1 MAFTGAIDLS
11 IDKDEFWQLSSD
23 GRTGSSPPPG
33 SASGGGA
40 FADEMHHLHSQAHTQ
55 PRFSSDSSFFDQYV
69 NMDMDGGPAG
79 MPGEDETHQSPGES
93 FFVPL
98 SPHEHGHGQEEHG
111 LELEGGNLSSPAPCL
126 PAPES
131 ISVSGTASSHYS
143 HKDDDD
149 QSVDLISIPTS
160 ISSIAGSAESHSS
173 SFPPKSQTAPRQD
186 GDSTNHVVLG
196 RLNAETL
203 EQRRRLLSGR
213 RGMGHHQPTGGS
225 ISDSELLRLEGLSV
239 NSPRGLVVAASA
251 ARGIPSSSSQSQ
263 THGQPQLHRSM
274 TPSAS
279 ISTPTFTSI
288 STSPNTGAF
297 PLVTSKSYNNLNG
310 RHTVGNQPTAVAAA
324 DDIDLCN
331 LGDKR
336 HNLKSAGSRKF
347 ESIYAT
353 IRRAVGGG
361 QHRTRLNHSKN
372 TSNHHHPQQHPPKTA
387 PIPQTAS
394 PSHTESAKKAT
405 RRLASET
412 DLMWQG
418 MPISPPLTDMNSHGH
433 QGHQGHQAQHGH
445 HVQHSGDPSPFVA
458 GLMDDPFFDSSMAFG
473 NPHQHSALASAAE
486 INGKS
491 AAYNANIPNTP
502 LHTPNI
508 KNETIGDDGSNFFPA
523 TSKSWSLD
531 NRSFATSSD
540 MSNGASFLASDNN
553 VMDTWSFDPSNDS
566 GSNLAFANTHEG
578 NHSHRNH
585 HNLTIQVPSY
595 LHQEAH
601 HTPGSD
607 DLSGHGLMIHMPQP
621 LTPNSA
627 PLLSSQIHQ
636 THSGMSLHDAGVYPF
651 PDGSG
656 TPQHHHMSYLQQQ
669 QQQQAPHSQSRRPKP
684 RAPSS
689 GARYHSHIP
698 GSGGPHSMS
707 PRKQRRPS
715 SSSESPS
722 PTPMAQQSGGG
733 RRSRSMSRRQ
743 TSVSGGGGGG
753 GTGHL
758 AHRKSTTDLLVSSDT
773 QSHAVRKRRSV
784 SSWRGPRRSASGDVG
799 GGGGGGGIS
808 LDGAN
813 GGIGF
818 VNYTPNDHNVLMTG
832 VAPSGS
838 SKTKMRREKEAM
850 ERQRKLS
857 EAVVKMVTNA
867 GVDVSM
873 LKEEGIV
880 I

>member
-1 MAFTGAIDLS
+1 MAFTGAMNLS
-11 IDKDEFWQLSSD
+11 IDKDDFWQLSSD

-33 SASGGGA
+33 AASGGA

-69 NMDMDGGPAG
+69 NMEMEGGPAG
-79 MPGEDETHQSPGES
+79 MPEEDEIHHSPGES

-98 SPHEHGHGQEEHG
+98 SPHEHGHGQEEYG
-111 LELEGGNLSSPAPCL
+111 LELKRGGLSSPAPGL

-131 ISVSGTASSHYS
+131 ISVSGTASSHYA
-143 HKDDDD
+143 HKKDDD
-149 QSVDLISIPTS
+149 QSVDLMSIPTS
-160 ISSIAGSAESHSS
+160 ISSIDESAKSHS
-173 SFPPKSQTAPRQD
+173 SFPPQSQTAPHQNV
-186 GDSTNHVVLG
+186 DSTNHVVLG

-225 ISDSELLRLEGLSV
+225 ISDAELLRLEGLSV

-251 ARGIPSSSSQSQ
+251 VHGVPSSSSQSQ
-263 THGQPQLHRSM
+263 SRGQPQLHRSM

-279 ISTPTFTSI
+279 TSTSTP
-288 STSPNTGAF
+288 PNTGAF

-310 RHTVGNQPTAVAAA
+310 RHFGGNQPTAAGATTA

-336 HNLKSAGSRKF
+336 QNLKAAGSRKF

-372 TSNHHHPQQHPPKTA
+372 SSSSNDNHQHPKTA
-387 PIPQTAS
+387 PIPQAAS

-433 QGHQGHQAQHGH
+433 QGHQGHQAHHGH
-445 HVQHSGDPSPFVA
+445 HGQHSGDPSPFVA
-458 GLMDDPFFDSSMAFG
+458 GLMDDPFFDSSITFG
-473 NPHQHSALASAAE
+473 NHHHHHSGLASAAE

-491 AAYNANIPNTP
+491 AAFNATIPNTP
-502 LHTPNI
+502 LHTPSI
-508 KNETIGDDGSNFFPA
+508 KNETLGDDGSHLFPA
-523 TSKSWSLD
+523 TSKPWNLD
-531 NRSFATSSD
+531 TGNFVTSSD
-540 MSNGASFLASDNN
+540 LSHGASFLANDNS
-553 VMDTWSFDPSNDS
+553 VMDTWSFDPSSDN
-566 GSNLAFANTHEG
+566 GNNLTFPTNHE
-578 NHSHRNH
+578 NSHSHRNH

-595 LHQEAH
+595 FHQEAH

-607 DLSGHGLMIHMPQP
+607 DMSGQGLMIHMPQP

-627 PLLSSQIHQ
+627 PLLSSQLHQ
-636 THSGMSLHDAGVYPF
+636 THNGMSLHEANVYPF

-669 QQQQAPHSQSRRPKP
+669 QQQPPHSQSRRPKP

-689 GARYHSHIP
+689 GARYHSHLP
-698 GSGGPHSMS
+698 SGPHSLS

-743 TSVSGGGGGG
+743 TSVSGGDA
-753 GTGHL
+753 L
-758 AHRKSTTDLLVSSDT
+758 AHRKSTTDLLVSCDT
-773 QSHAVRKRRSV
+773 QSQSHAVRKRRSA
-784 SSWRGPRRSASGDVG
+784 SSWRGPRRSASGDV
-799 GGGGGGGIS
+799 GGGGGGIS

>member
-1 MAFTGAIDLS
+1 MAFTGAMNLS
-11 IDKDEFWQLSSD
+11 IDKDDFWQLSSD
-23 GRTGSSPPPG
+23 APTTSSPPPQGISSG
-33 SASGGGA
+33 SA
-40 FADEMHHLHSQAHTQ
+40 FADEMHHHTHTQ

-69 NMDMDGGPAG
+69 NMEMEGGPAG
-79 MPGEDETHQSPGES
+79 MPTEEETHHSSGES
-93 FFVPL
+93 FFIPL
-98 SPHEHGHGQEEHG
+98 SSPHEHGHGMEEDG
-111 LELEGGNLSSPAPCL
+111 LELEGGGLSSPAPGL

-149 QSVDLISIPTS
+149 QSVDMMSIPTS
-160 ISSIAGSAESHSS
+160 ISSIDGSAKSHT
-173 SFPPKSQTAPRQD
+173 SFPPQSQTVPRQD

-213 RGMGHHQPTGGS
+213 RGMSHHQPTGGS

-251 ARGIPSSSSQSQ
+251 ACGVPSSSSQTIS
-263 THGQPQLHRSM
+263 QPQLHRPI
-274 TPSAS
+274 TP
-279 ISTPTFTSI
+279 SI
-288 STSPNTGAF
+288 STSAIFTSTSTPPNTGAF
-297 PLVTSKSYNNLNG
+297 PLVTSKSFNNLTG
-310 RHTVGNQPTAVAAA
+310 RHTGGNQPTTA

-336 HNLKSAGSRKF
+336 QNNLKAAGSRKF

-361 QHRTRLNHSKN
+361 QHRTRLNHSSK
-372 TSNHHHPQQHPPKTA
+372 TSSNNHHQQPKTA
-387 PIPQTAS
+387 PIPQAAS

-418 MPISPPLTDMNSHGH
+418 MPISPPLTDMNSHAH
-433 QGHQGHQAQHGH
+433 QGHHGH
-445 HVQHSGDPSPFVA
+445 HGHHAQHSGEPNPFVA

-473 NPHQHSALASAAE
+473 NPHHHSGLASAAE

-491 AAYNANIPNTP
+491 AAFNATIPNTP

-508 KNETIGDDGSNFFPA
+508 KNETLGGDDGSNFFPA
-523 TSKSWSLD
+523 TTKPWSLD
-531 NRSFATSSD
+531 NRNFVTSDNMSNATS
-540 MSNGASFLASDNN
+540 FLSSAENT
-553 VMDTWSFDPSNDS
+553 VMDTWSFDPSTDGGN
-566 GSNLAFANTHEG
+566 NLAFTTNNEG
-578 NHSHRNH
+578 SHNSHRNH

-595 LHQEAH
+595 LHHETH
-601 HTPGSD
+601 HTPGSE
-607 DLSGHGLMIHMPQP
+607 DLSGQGLMIHMPQP

-636 THSGMSLHDAGVYPF
+636 THNGMSLHDANVYPF

-656 TPQHHHMSYLQQQ
+656 TPQHHMSSYLQQQ
-669 QQQQAPHSQSRRPKP
+669 QQPPHSGSRRPKP

-689 GARYHSHIP
+689 GARYHSHLP
-698 GSGGPHSMS
+698 GGPHSIS

-722 PTPMAQQSGGG
+722 PTPMAQQQGG

-743 TSVSGGGGGG
+743 ASVSGGGGGS
-753 GTGHL
+753 
-758 AHRKSTTDLLVSSDT
+758 AHRKSTTALVVTGPSSDM
-773 QSHAVRKRRSV
+773 QANAVRKRRST
-784 SSWRGPRRSASGDVG
+784 SSWRGPRRSQSGDVG
-799 GGGGGGGIS
+799 IGGGGGIS

>member
-1 MAFTGAIDLS
+1 MAFTGAMNLS
-11 IDKDEFWQLSSD
+11 IDKDDFWQLSSE
-23 GRTGSSPPPG
+23 GRTGSSPPPV

-40 FADEMHHLHSQAHTQ
+40 FADEMHHFHSQTHTQ

-69 NMDMDGGPAG
+69 NMEMEGGPAE
-79 MPGEDETHQSPGES
+79 MPAEDDTHHHSPGES
-93 FFVPL
+93 FFIPL
-98 SPHEHGHGQEEHG
+98 SPHEHGHDQEEYG
-111 LELEGGNLSSPAPCL
+111 LELAGDGLSSPAPGL
-126 PAPES
+126 PAPERS
-131 ISVSGTASSHYS
+131 ISVSGTASSHHS
-143 HKDDDD
+143 HRDDDD
-149 QSVDLISIPTS
+149 QSVDLMSIPTS
-160 ISSIAGSAESHSS
+160 ISSIDGSAKSHS
-173 SFPPKSQTAPRQD
+173 SFPPQSQTAPRQD
-186 GDSTNHVVLG
+186 EDSTNHVVLG

-213 RGMGHHQPTGGS
+213 RGIGHHQPTGGS

-239 NSPRGLVVAASA
+239 KSPRGLVVAASA
-251 ARGIPSSSSQSQ
+251 AHGVPSSSSQ
-263 THGQPQLHRSM
+263 TNGQLQLHRSM

-279 ISTPTFTSI
+279 TFTSTFT
-288 STSPNTGAF
+288 STSAPPNTGAF

-310 RHTVGNQPTAVAAA
+310 RRTGGNQRTAAAAATAASAITAV

-331 LGDKR
+331 LGEKR
-336 HNLKSAGSRKF
+336 QNLKAAGSRKF

-372 TSNHHHPQQHPPKTA
+372 TSNNHHQHPKTA
-387 PIPQTAS
+387 PIPQAAS

-433 QGHQGHQAQHGH
+433 QGHQGHQTHHGH
-445 HVQHSGDPSPFVA
+445 HGQQPADPSPFVA

-473 NPHQHSALASAAE
+473 NHHHHSSLASAAE

-491 AAYNANIPNTP
+491 AAFNATIPNTP

-508 KNETIGDDGSNFFPA
+508 KNETLGDDGSNFFPA

-531 NRSFATSSD
+531 NRNFVTSSD
-540 MSNGASFLASDNN
+540 MSNGASFLASDNS
-553 VMDTWSFDPSNDS
+553 VMNTWSFDPSNDS
-566 GSNLAFANTHEG
+566 ANNLTFTTSNESS
-578 NHSHRNH
+578 HSHRNH

-607 DLSGHGLMIHMPQP
+607 ELSGQGLMIHMPQP

-627 PLLSSQIHQ
+627 PLLSSHIHQ
-636 THSGMSLHDAGVYPF
+636 THNGMSLHEASVYPF

-656 TPQHHHMSYLQQQ
+656 TPQHHMSGYLQQQ

-689 GARYHSHIP
+689 GARYQHHLP
-698 GSGGPHSMS
+698 GGPHSMS

-743 TSVSGGGGGG
+743 ASVSGGNAI
-753 GTGHL
+753 
-758 AHRKSTTDLLVSSDT
+758 AHRKSTTDLLVSSDL
-773 QSHAVRKRRSV
+773 QSNAVRKRRSV
-784 SSWRGPRRSASGDVG
+784 SSWRGPRRTASGDV
-799 GGGGGGGIS
+799 GGGGGGIS

>member
-1 MAFTGAIDLS
+1 MAFAGAMNLS

-23 GRTGSSPPPG
+23 GPTAPSPPSV
-33 SASGGGA
+33 SAPTEA
-40 FADEMHHLHSQAHTQ
+40 FSDEMHYAHAHTQ
-55 PRFSSDSSFFDQYV
+55 PRFSSESSFFDQYV
-69 NMDMDGGPAG
+69 DMELEGPAG
-79 MPGEDETHQSPGES
+79 TPGDDGTHHSLGES

-111 LELEGGNLSSPAPCL
+111 LELEEDGLCPPAPTSSAL
-126 PAPES
+126 DS
-131 ISVSGTASSHYS
+131 ISLSGTTSSHHS

-149 QSVDLISIPTS
+149 QSVDMMSIPTS
-160 ISSIAGSAESHSS
+160 ISSIDGSAKSHT
-173 SFPPKSQTAPRQD
+173 SFAPQCQTAPRPD

-213 RGMGHHQPTGGS
+213 RGTSHHQPTGGS

-251 ARGIPSSSSQSQ
+251 AHGVPSSSSP

-274 TPSAS
+274 TPPT
-279 ISTPTFTSI
+279 STPTFTST
-288 STSPNTGAF
+288 STSTPPHTGVF

-310 RHTVGNQPTAVAAA
+310 RLTGVYQATAA

-331 LGDKR
+331 LAGDR
-336 HNLKSAGSRKF
+336 RQNLKAAGTRKF

-361 QHRTRLNHSKN
+361 HSRTRLNHSSN
-372 TSNHHHPQQHPPKTA
+372 TSNTNHQQQQPKTA
-387 PIPQTAS
+387 PIPQTTS
-394 PSHTESAKKAT
+394 PSRMESAKKAT

-412 DLMWQG
+412 ELMWQG
-418 MPISPPLTDMNSHGH
+418 LPISPPLTDMNSHGH
-433 QGHQGHQAQHGH
+433 QGHQGHGAHHGH
-445 HVQHSGDPSPFVA
+445 HGQHSGDPTFVA

-473 NPHQHSALASAAE
+473 NHHHHPGLASAAE

-491 AAYNANIPNTP
+491 AAFNANIPNTP

-508 KNETIGDDGSNFFPA
+508 KTETLGDDEGNLFSS
-523 TSKSWSLD
+523 TSKPWSLD
-531 NRSFATSSD
+531 NRSFVTSSD
-540 MSNGASFLASDNN
+540 MSGAAPFLSGDGN
-553 VMDTWSFDPSNDS
+553 VMDTWNFDPSNDS
-566 GSNLAFANTHEG
+566 GSNLAFTTHNDG
-578 NHSHRNH
+578 SHSHRNH

-595 LHQEAH
+595 MGHDPH
-601 HTPGSD
+601 HTPRSD
-607 DLSGHGLMIHMPQP
+607 DLSGTGLMIHMPQP

-636 THSGMSLHDAGVYPF
+636 THNGMSLNEASVYPF
-651 PDGSG
+651 PDGAG
-656 TPQHHHMSYLQQQ
+656 TPQHHMPYLQQQ
-669 QQQQAPHSQSRRPKP
+669 QQPPHSQSRRPKP

-689 GARYHSHIP
+689 GARYHSHVP
-698 GSGGPHSMS
+698 GRGGAHSIS
-707 PRKQRRPS
+707 PRKMRQTS

-722 PTPMAQQSGGG
+722 PTPGAQQSGGG
-733 RRSRSMSRRQ
+733 RRSRSMTRRQ
-743 TSVSGGGGGG
+743 ASVSGGGA
-753 GTGHL
+753 L
-758 AHRKSTTDLLVSSDT
+758 AHRKSTTDLLVTGPSSDT
-773 QSHAVRKRRSV
+773 QSHAVRKRRST
-784 SSWRGPRRSASGDVG
+784 SSWRGPRRSASGDVAL
-799 GGGGGGGIS
+799 GGGGGIS